1 MCGGYITKLIRL
13 ERYIRKRAV
22 FNLYMTEQAAILE
35 RPAAPGL
42 SLHDSEIKLLL

>member
-1 MCGGYITKLIRL
+1 MLIRYEQYTL
-13 ERYIRKRAV
+13 KRAV

-42 SLHDSEIKLLL
+42 ARHNSEIKLLL